1 MDLKKNYGNNLSLFC
16 CKKRYIIG
24 NKMNLSLIIIMS
36 LNYTL
41 ITSLWIISLYTF
53 YSLYIYILGI
63 FLYSLLIYYYL
74 KSFFTE
80 PGIIP
85 RDHPKYILN
94 KDKIKAKEDSEN
106 IFKLIEN
113 SHSNLDIDTDE
124 TGVKNLSEIFTENKS
139 QNSIKMNKIFP
150 DFILAESAE
159 DLNSN
164 KNINNS
170 IIARPNSIINENNLT
185 EKTDSIFSGNKNI
198 YLYSKIKRKN
208 NDSNILKKEQENSL
222 DIEVKNNNNNINNN
236 FIPHIF
242 TKRPCYTCNIIRPPK
257 TSHCVLCDNC
267 IKEMDHHCFY
277 ISNCVGERNRK
288 FFVLFLIYGLII
300 SVLFIFTSIHYLI
313 YTFFFN
319 YKYKYLSKLLFKK
332 YKIPTIISFI
342 IMFNGILIL
351 FIKKNSIK
359 LSSCIFIPGNIIFD
373 ICFYITKRKYQKEK
387 NNIFDFNYHPF
398 NITLIYAIL
407 PLFILAYKYLRK
419 QIKLIGKNLTT
430 KQYMSIKEERNKNK
444 QNTKI
449 FYYLDSILQ
458 KKIDYKNIFK
468 FFFKKQTPSLINIG
482 NIKKIG

>member
-124 TGVKNLSEIFTENKS
+124 TGAKNLSEIFTENKS

-170 IIARPNSIINENNLT
+170 IIVGSNSIIYDKNII
-185 EKTDSIFSGNKNI
+185 EKNDSIFSGNKNI

-208 NDSNILKKEQENSL
+208 NGSDLLTKEQENSL
-222 DIEVKNNNNNINNN
+222 YIEVNNKNNNNNNINNN

-300 SVLFIFTSIHYLI
+300 SVLFISTSIHYLI

-319 YKYKYLSKLLFKK
+319 YKYKYLSKLLLQK
-332 YKIPTIISFI
+332 YKIPIIISFI
-342 IMFNGILIL
+342 IMCIGILIL
-351 FIKKNSIK
+351 FIKKDSIK
-359 LSSCIFIPGNIIFD
+359 LSSCIFIPGNILFD
-373 ICFYITKRKYQKEK
+373 IF
-387 NNIFDFNYHPF
+387 
-398 NITLIYAIL
+398 
-407 PLFILAYKYLRK
+407 FISL
-419 QIKLIGKNLTT
+419 
-430 KQYMSIKEERNKNK
+430 
-444 QNTKI
+444 
-449 FYYLDSILQ
+449 
-458 KKIDYKNIFK
+458 KK
-468 FFFKKQTPSLINIG
+468 
-482 NIKKIG
+482 NIKKKKIIYSILIIILLI